1 MTAHGGIPAEPV
13 PVRAGPAPSP
23 PPLPF
28 PVAAVRALAHLLFAC
43 SLLGGLG
50 LLGSGLAV
58 DGPLAALFG
67 LVLYGAA
74 PGVAGMLLARR
85 VRTGGRRVR
94 GGLVAVQLW
103 LVVGAV
109 GNAGGGSGRG
119 FAQLVL
125 PLLTLWFLTRAESR
139 EWFRRP
145 GRGEVRRPR
154 GWRFSLPRMIRWRRD
169 RGQSTVEY
177 AGLVVVIAGIVL
189 ALTLTGFGGRIVD
202 GLRTAVCS
210 ITSGA
215 DCGGGG
221 GGDVPQARPPRG
233 GAAGGSG
240 GADAWGAVGGAGAG
254 GGGPGGGAGGIGGTG
269 GAGETGGAGGVDE
282 DVAPVDGLGPE
293 GGESGEGAPGEEQEP
308 EARYDVPEADPD
320 DPQQQVDDKQPQEE
334 PEKEQKEQ
342 KEEEEDCSGWG
353 VLGCAADKVGQVFQG
368 VVVDGIGG
376 DVSGF
381 FGLFSA
387 DTWTGIGEWGEQI
400 GGEWAENAKDA
411 PGKWADGDYLG
422 AVGDWAGATGESALG
437 IADDLFVGDEV
448 RERWNNG
455 QKTRA
460 VANVA
465 WNIGSL
471 FIPGYDVAKVAG
483 KFTHLGRAAKGAAEA
498 AEAAGDAGA
507 AAQRARRAAEAGDVE
522 GARKAAREADEAADR
537 AEDRA
542 RRTGCPIALPYAPGV
557 SGMSGVPGSGTGL
570 VAAAAA
576 PRVRHL
582 ADEGCDTA
590 ARKQAEEARKQER
603 AAYLAQKRA
612 EEPARAAQAVKDAKK
627 WPEPKHGDKKDPRNY
642 QPGAFAKNLKTPAFG
657 DADLGDGYWAGRDRN
672 PAPTFKN
679 ESWLRYQEQITG
691 TVRGREY
698 VVPHP
703 EKGKRAVEFDGWDSG
718 RQVFLEAKNG
728 YDSYLSRPGKKKL
741 TTSGA
746 DKFVAEAQG
755 QLAAA
760 NGKTV
765 EWHFS
770 NKEVAAAARKL
781 FASKDM
787 PIVVKTTKREPGGP
801 RKPDAFD

>member
-1 MTAHGGIPAEPV
+1 MTAHGGMPAGPV
-13 PVRAGPAPSP
+13 PVRTGRAPSP
-23 PPLPF
+23 LPLPF
-28 PVAAVRALAHLLFAC
+28 PVAAVRALAHLLFAF
-43 SLLGGLG
+43 SVLGGLG
-50 LLGSGLAV
+50 LLGSGLAAG
-58 DGPLAALFG
+58 GPLAALFG

-85 VRTGGRRVR
+85 VRTGGRRVW

-119 FAQLVL
+119 FAQSVL
-125 PLLTLWFLTRAESR
+125 PLLGLWFLTRAESR
-139 EWFRRP
+139 EWFRRGERESR
-145 GRGEVRRPR
+145 GRPVR
-154 GWRFSLPRMIRWRRD
+154 RFSLPRMIRWRRD

-210 ITSGA
+210 ITSGT

-221 GGDVPQARPPRG
+221 GGDGVPQARPPRG

-240 GADAWGAVGGAGAG
+240 GADAWGAVGGAG
-254 GGGPGGGAGGIGGTG
+254 GGAGNTGGTG
-269 GAGETGGAGGVDE
+269 GAGNAGGVGETGGAGGVDE

-293 GGESGEGAPGEEQEP
+293 GGEGVPGEEQEP

-334 PEKEQKEQ
+334 EGKEE
-342 KEEEEDCSGWG
+342 EEEEDCSGWG
-353 VLGCAADKVGQVFQG
+353 AFGCAADQVGQVFQG
-368 VVVDGIGG
+368 IVVDGIGG
-376 DVSGF
+376 DIGGF

-387 DTWTGIGEWGEQI
+387 DTWTGIGEWGKQI
-400 GGEWAENAKDA
+400 GSEWAENAKDA

-422 AVGDWAGATGESALG
+422 AVGDWAGATGGSALG

-448 RERWNNG
+448 RERWNDG
-455 QKTRA
+455 RKTRA
-460 VANVA
+460 VTDVA

-507 AAQRARRAAEAGDVE
+507 AARRARKAAEAGDVE
-522 GARKAAREADEAADR
+522 GARKAAGEADEAADR

-557 SGMSGVPGSGTGL
+557 SGVPGSGTGL

-576 PRVRHL
+576 PRIRYL

-603 AAYLAQKRA
+603 AAYLARKRA
-612 EEPARAAQAVKDAKK
+612 EEPARAKRAAAEIAEVRAQRPAPV
-627 WPEPKHGDKKDPRNY
+627 HGDTKDPRNY
-642 QPGAFAKNLKTPAFG
+642 HPPDWAKDLRTPLLG
-657 DADLGDGYWAGRDRN
+657 SADKAEGYWVFRDRN
-672 PAPTFKN
+672 PPPNQKN
-679 ESWLRYQEQITG
+679 ESWVRYQEQVSGVERT
-691 TVRGREY
+691 REY

-703 EKGKRAVEFDGWDSG
+703 VKGERPVEYDGWDSD
-718 RQVFLEAKNG
+718 RQTFLEAKNG
-728 YDSYLSRPGKKKL
+728 YGRFEENGEL
-741 TTSGA
+741 TDRGRTEFR
-746 DKFVAEAQG
+746 KEAQRQIDASG
-755 QLAAA
+755 DRA
-760 NGKTV
+760 V

-770 NKEVAAAARKL
+770 HKEVADATREY
-781 FASKDM
+781 FEERGF
-787 PIVVKTTKREPGGP
+787 PIKVIHSPAEPGGP
-801 RKPDAFD
+801 RKPEAFD

>member
-1 MTAHGGIPAEPV
+1 M
-13 PVRAGPAPSP
+13 
-23 PPLPF
+23 
-28 PVAAVRALAHLLFAC
+28 RALAHLLFAC
-43 SLLGGLG
+43 GLLGGLG

-240 GADAWGAVGGAGAG
+240 GADAWGAVGGAGGG

-293 GGESGEGAPGEEQEP
+293 GGESGDGAPGEEQEP

-342 KEEEEDCSGWG
+342 KEQKEEKEDCSGWG

-387 DTWTGIGEWGEQI
+387 DTWTGIGEWGEQV

-612 EEPARAAQAVKDAKK
+612 EEPARAERAAAEIAEVRAQRPAAV
-627 WPEPKHGDKKDPRNY
+627 HGDTKDPRNY
-642 QPGAFAKNLKTPAFG
+642 DPPDWAKDLKTPVLG
-657 DADLGDGYWAGRDRN
+657 SADKAEGYWAFRDRN
-672 PAPTFKN
+672 PPPSQKN
-679 ESWLRYQEQITG
+679 ESWVRYQEQVSGVERT
-691 TVRGREY
+691 REY
-698 VVPHP
+698 VIPHP
-703 EKGKRAVEFDGWDSG
+703 VKGERPVEYDGWDSD
-718 RQVFLEAKNG
+718 RQTFLEAKNG
-728 YDSYLSRPGKKKL
+728 YGRFEEDGELTDKGKAEFRK
-741 TTSGA
+741 
-746 DKFVAEAQG
+746 EAQRQIDASG
-755 QLAAA
+755 DRAI
-760 NGKTV
+760 

-770 NKEVAAAARKL
+770 NKEVADATREYFEDRK
-781 FASKDM
+781 M
-787 PIVVKTTKREPGGP
+787 PIKVVHSPAKPGGP
-801 RKPDAFD
+801 RKPEAFD